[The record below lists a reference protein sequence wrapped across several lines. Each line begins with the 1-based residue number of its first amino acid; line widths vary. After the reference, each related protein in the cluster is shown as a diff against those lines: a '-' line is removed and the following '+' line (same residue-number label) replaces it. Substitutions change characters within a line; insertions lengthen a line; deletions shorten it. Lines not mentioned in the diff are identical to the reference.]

1 MQDKKKEPKTKKR
14 PDRHPETLDVKNE
27 YDRFDL
33 PFLRK
38 ENGKIFN
45 YNFDV
50 TEAPKKLAGI
60 FTGKEEI
67 KLTDYLVYRP
77 LPKELLTWRT
87 PPNVHGDSIDMEDF
101 YTDIIKHCIN
111 GVWVDGEYFN
121 PLFVYF
127 LNIFVFPVYKL
138 DEDGVPLGDF
148 ELNHPFY
155 CNVDRYIFDNIWK
168 GYLNFHDSSMMG
180 GRGIGK
186 NCVTSTIL
194 YDKNGKKTLGE
205 IKVNDIIYDQ
215 NGLLTKVKA
224 IREYDS
230 MNMYKMTFKD
240 GRTISCGTGHL
251 WNVFEYN
258 KKGIRTLESI
268 DIAERLLYGT
278 NNKGGYRFSI
288 PIAEAVEFNES
299 NQTIDP
305 YMLGFLLG
313 DGTITGS
320 GVRIS
325 TMDLEVV
332 DYFAEEL
339 GKDFR
344 MVKDPTTCSFR
355 VTCKGKEKKKDRL
368 GHLNNTNPF
377 MNQLKDLGVWGTN
390 TRTKR
395 IPESYKVASIEQRM
409 NLVQGMM
416 DSDGYASRARSYAEY
431 YSINKELIEDLAWV
445 VRSLGMKCK
454 LRNDNRAGVLK
465 GYSLTIYTGRP
476 IFKLKRKLNLLKSDS
491 EITKKEFTF
500 RYTTAITSMELY
512 FEEEKSRCIEVDNE
526 SHTFLAGDFLVTH
539 NSFIIDSIVDRAY
552 RLFPNSHCI
561 VSSTNEEMTNEAWRK
576 VDECMEAVEKLH
588 RTLKHKRIDGGNSD
602 SLIQSG
608 ETIILSDGTSESRGY
623 LSKIEKVLYGI
634 RPGKTRGKRPD
645 WQHIEEFAA
654 FPPSHQK
661 GSLKRCIAESRGS
674 WWVGGSVKKC
684 TVLYTG
690 TGGSVENDEA
700 EDIFLNP
707 TAYTIEPTYDWDK
720 TCGIFIPTHLKR
732 SGTWEET
739 GCPDIQTA
747 SDEVDVERQA
757 AMSDPEGY
765 TSLIQEFPKTL
776 KEVFMRRGSNIFNQ
790 NKLAEQR
797 VRLSGTQADLITEG
811 IPIPE
816 RGFLDWIKEEHTH
829 KILGVKWNPSNMGD
843 FDILE
848 HPHWVT
854 TLNENERGVKLKDL
868 YVAGC
873 DSIDQGNKDSAHATD
888 SLKGSEL
895 AILVKKRIL
904 DGSYFSGTSNRYV
917 AKYRKRSDDV
927 RDDHDNAL
935 KLAIYYNAPVNIE
948 YTKIGIVSHFRARGY
963 YDLLMKRPTIARGD
977 ADPNKISNLIGT
989 QASTPMID
997 HMDNKTKEYID
1008 DNYDQMFFTDQLEQC
1023 QNYNREDRTKF
1034 DLVIA
1039 MGLCELADEDK
1050 LGSLVKPKLKEE
1062 DSFQAFGYFTDPTTG
1077 YKKFGVLP
1085 SQNLNTDSKESML
1098 KREQEAILKKSRE
1111 EFNENGGV
1119 RWINPNDVLYNM
1131 K

>member
-1 MQDKKKEPKTKKR
+1 MSKIVTKKHKEKAR
-14 PDRHPETLDVKNE
+14 TARHPETLQIKNN
-27 YDRFDL
+27 YDRFGLD
-33 PFLRK
+33 FFRK
-38 ENGKIFN
+38 ESSGRIFN

-50 TEAPKKLAGI
+50 TDTDEKLVGI
-60 FTGKEEI
+60 FTGKEDI
-67 KLTDYLVYRP
+67 KLTNYLVYRP
-77 LPKELLTWRT
+77 LPKELLAWRT

-101 YTDIIKHCIN
+101 YTSIIKHCIN
-111 GVWVDGEYFN
+111 GVWVDGEYYN
-121 PLFVYF
+121 PLFMYF

-138 DEDGVPLGDF
+138 DEDGQPLGEF
-148 ELNHPFY
+148 ELSHPFY
-155 CNVDRYIFDNIWK
+155 CNIDRYIFDVTWK
-168 GYLNFHDSSMMG
+168 AYLNFHDVSMMG

-186 NCVTSTIL
+186 
-194 YDKNGKKTLGE
+194 
-205 IKVNDIIYDQ
+205 
-215 NGLLTKVKA
+215 
-224 IREYDS
+224 
-230 MNMYKMTFKD
+230 
-240 GRTISCGTGHL
+240 
-251 WNVFEYN
+251 
-258 KKGIRTLESI
+258 
-268 DIAERLLYGT
+268 
-278 NNKGGYRFSI
+278 
-288 PIAEAVEFNES
+288 
-299 NQTIDP
+299 
-305 YMLGFLLG
+305 
-313 DGTITGS
+313 
-320 GVRIS
+320 
-325 TMDLEVV
+325 
-332 DYFAEEL
+332 
-339 GKDFR
+339 
-344 MVKDPTTCSFR
+344 
-355 VTCKGKEKKKDRL
+355 
-368 GHLNNTNPF
+368 
-377 MNQLKDLGVWGTN
+377 
-390 TRTKR
+390 
-395 IPESYKVASIEQRM
+395 
-409 NLVQGMM
+409 
-416 DSDGYASRARSYAEY
+416 
-431 YSINKELIEDLAWV
+431 
-445 VRSLGMKCK
+445 
-454 LRNDNRAGVLK
+454 
-465 GYSLTIYTGRP
+465 
-476 IFKLKRKLNLLKSDS
+476 
-491 EITKKEFTF
+491 
-500 RYTTAITSMELY
+500 
-512 FEEEKSRCIEVDNE
+512 
-526 SHTFLAGDFLVTH
+526 
-539 NSFIIDSIVDRAY
+539 SFIIDAIIDRAY

-588 RTLKHKRIDGGNSD
+588 RTLKHKRIDGGDSD

-747 SDEVDVERQA
+747 SDEVDIERQA
-757 AMSDPEGY
+757 AMGDPEGY

-797 VRLSGTQADLITEG
+797 VRLSGTQADLIAEG

-816 RGFLDWIKEEHTH
+816 RGDLVWVKEDGTH
-829 KILGVKWNPSNMGD
+829 KILGVKWIPSNNGD
-843 FDILE
+843 FYILE

-888 SLKGSEL
+888 SKKGSEL
-895 AILVKKRIL
+895 AILIKKRIL
-904 DGSYFSGTSNRYV
+904 DGNYFSSTSNRYI
-917 AKYRKRSDDV
+917 AKYKKRSDDV

-1050 LGSLVKPKLKEE
+1050 LGSLVKTKVREE
-1062 DSFQAFGYFTDPTTG
+1062 DGFQAFGYYTDQDTG
-1077 YKKFGVLP
+1077 FKKFGVIP
-1085 SQNLNTDSKESML
+1085 GKDKNGDTKEGML
-1098 KREQEAILKKSRE
+1098 KREQEAALKRSRQ
-1111 EFNENGGV
+1111 EFDESGGV
-1119 RWINPNDVLYNM
+1119 RWIDPNSRLFGLD
-1131 K
+1131 